1 MVKLKIL
8 FDFIFCPIRQLYP
21 VLLLD
26 EEHSYLEG
34 KTCHL
39 SHPSSVGQYIFNVL
53 SEVYIVEFAA
63 FKQRVH
69 ESNILSRKVADG
81 SKQSF

>member
-1 MVKLKIL
+1 MLTYRKPPQQRNLVNQQVTFMVKLKIL

-39 SHPSSVGQYIFNVL
+39 SHPSSVG
-53 SEVYIVEFAA
+53 SVYL
-63 FKQRVH
+63 QRTLRSLH
-69 ESNILSRKVADG
+69 C
-81 SKQSF
+81 